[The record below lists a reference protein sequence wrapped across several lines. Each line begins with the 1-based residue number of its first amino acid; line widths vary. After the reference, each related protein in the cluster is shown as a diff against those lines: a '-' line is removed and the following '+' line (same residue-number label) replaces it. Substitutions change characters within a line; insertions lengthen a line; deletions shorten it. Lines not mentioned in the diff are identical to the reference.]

1 MVQSPLLTLRETT
14 AYLRISLSTLR
25 RMIAYG
31 AIPVVRIG
39 KGVRVRQSDLE
50 TLIGIGM
57 EMQFPQSRNRR
68 GAHK

>member
-1 MVQSPLLTLRETT
+1 MVQSPLLTMRETT
-14 AYLRISLSTLR
+14 AYLRISLSALR
-25 RMIAYG
+25 RLIAYG